1 MPKNRVE
8 NEIIKFH
15 NEKSIFR
22 TYFFV
27 DKKVYDIVLW
37 VVIYK
42 RGRYEVDI

>member
-1 MPKNRVE
+1 MSKNRVE
-8 NEIIKFH
+8 NKIIKFH
-15 NEKSIFR
+15 NEKSTFR

-27 DKKVYDIVLW
+27 DKKDYDIELW